1 MNWKCIAD
9 ALIVGAL
16 ALLAKFIRVFF
27 LPVDDA
33 AFGTA
38 ILLLAPAVEKMMA
51 ILASVY
57 TAHIEIVEQLFEQA
71 WRSSPTFS
79 VNTPFGKRST
89 QGVVTRVPRCFD
101 DTMPSGKTIEHHFGP
116 A

>member
-38 ILLLAPAVEKMMA
+38 ILL
-51 ILASVY
+51 SVY

-89 QGVVTRVPRCFD
+89 QGLVTRVPRCFD